1 MTDEILEH
9 RERLARAFDAGF
21 ALPIAPEHQESI
33 DFLVVRLG
41 VDWYAVRVDELM
53 GVQAKKAI
61 QPLPDAPRH
70 CVGLAAVRGLVAA
83 VYDLGALLGS
93 PSPDR
98 LSWFLQAQADPEV
111 AFLVPKVDRYLR
123 VAEDRIIPRSD
134 LDVSLGDAH
143 AASVGAITDAGVVI
157 NVVSVV
163 RIVAGIHGRQ
173 GVALP

>member
-9 RERLARAFDAGF
+9 RERLARAFDGEF
-21 ALPIAPEHQESI
+21 ALPIATEHVEFV

-41 VDWYAVRVDELM
+41 VDWYAVRVDELG
-53 GVQAKKAI
+53 GVQARKAI

-98 LSWFLQAQADPEV
+98 LSWFFQAKADAEV
-111 AFLVPKVDRYLR
+111 ALLVPKADRYLR
-123 VAEDRIIPRSD
+123 VPEDRIIPRSD
-134 LDVSLGDAH
+134 V
-143 AASVGAITDAGVVI
+143 AASDEDQAATSVGAITDAGVVI
-157 NVVSVV
+157 NVLSVG
-163 RIVAGIHGRQ
+163 RIVAAIHGRR
-173 GVALP
+173 GAALP

>member
-9 RERLARAFDAGF
+9 RERLARAFDGGF
-21 ALPIAPEHQESI
+21 ALPIATEHQECI

-41 VDWYAVRVDELM
+41 VDWYAVRVDELT

-61 QPLPDAPRH
+61 QPLPGAPRH

-98 LSWFLQAQADPEV
+98 LSWFFQAEADPEV
-111 AFLVPKVDRYLR
+111 ALLVPKAERYLR
-123 VAEDRIIPRSD
+123 VPEDRILPQSG
-134 LDVSLGDAH
+134 LDGAREEAD
-143 AASVGAITDAGVVI
+143 AASVGAISDAGVVI
-157 NVVSVV
+157 NVLSVG

-173 GVALP
+173 GARLP